1 MAFPSPSQ
9 FAGGRVMGRSYP
21 LQGAQRCTVQS
32 MVGGWWLILLAEW
45 WQTST
50 VLSHCSMVE
59 SKNNAKET
67 SKNKSSSIKWDT
79 SNTMQSRRSPHQSPN
94 PPEHVELYTTNK
106 CDWCPNRFQWGY
118 FGHKVSNAALV
129 DKGDTSP
136 FFTSIEIDWYTKMP
150 SGNEW
155 LIHGTSIWIPYEL
168 WTYGWQISQIPVV
181 FFCQNHWDHD
191 RAVSR
196 CAKTQS
202 RSAARSSRP
211 PPGGPVGRSRPAL
224 APGEPPHRRHSPAQ
238 TSSNCVNCGWAETCE
253 GNGDFLS
260 ANWGANLPR
269 SSLLG
274 IPKPRNHR
282 EKVNVY

>member
-181 FFCQNHWDHD
+181 FFSVKTIGTMTEPCPDVPRHKVAAQHEVAAHRQAAQLGAADQLLPLE
-191 RAVSR
+191 SR
-196 CAKTQS
+196 HI
-202 RSAARSSRP
+202 
-211 PPGGPVGRSRPAL
+211 GGIAL
-224 APGEPPHRRHSPAQ
+224 
-238 TSSNCVNCGWAETCE
+238 
-253 GNGDFLS
+253 
-260 ANWGANLPR
+260 
-269 SSLLG
+269 
-274 IPKPRNHR
+274 PKPHPTAWTVAGPRPVK
-282 EKVNVY
+282 EMEIS